1 MEYIEVSPLPPEC
14 IQCDED
20 ECYNCDNAGKRWVL
34 SEEDEQSLRNCSVKR
49 QKNDIKETKNKMCGG
64 CCFCRTYC

>member
-14 IQCDED
+14 MQCDEE

-34 SEEDEQSLRNCSVKR
+34 SEEDERRLTELLWKRAEERRQRN
-49 QKNDIKETKNKMCGG
+49 QK
-64 CCFCRTYC
+64 